1 MLKIM
6 LHTILN
12 NILSFIAYLYPMN
25 IKMKIEHF
33 REIIFTE
40 WIRRYL
46 GHLGEDSMIGLGCQL
61 QGGGN
66 RNISIGDN
74 TILVSHN
81 ILGCWTSHN
90 GIDYDPHIIEITQQ

>member
-1 MLKIM
+1 MK
-6 LHTILN
+6 N
-12 NILSFIAYLYPMN
+12 NILKKILTVVTYLCPWYIVSRAN
-25 IKMKIEHF
+25 HF
-33 REIIFTE
+33 REILFTQ
-40 WIRRYL
+40 WISRYL
-46 GHLGEDSMIGLGCQL
+46 GHLGEGCMIGLGCQL